1 MQFKDLIPWG
11 RREPSSIGAGEA
23 TPLMT
28 LQHDLNRV
36 FDEYWNR
43 FTALAPTGFPKTD
56 VADNENQIEVK
67 VDLPGMDEQD
77 IDISVTEDTLT
88 IKGEKRSE
96 SEEKNKDFYLHER
109 SYGAFMRTVPLP
121 VGIQADKAEAEF
133 KKGVLT
139 VTLPKAP
146 GTASRSKKIQVKSH

>member
-1 MQFKDLIPWG
+1 
-11 RREPSSIGAGEA
+11 
-23 TPLMT
+23 MT

-43 FTALAPTGFPKTD
+43 FTALSSTGFPKTD
-56 VADNENQIEVK
+56 VADRDNQIEVK
-67 VDLPGMDEQD
+67 VDLPGMDEKD

-96 SEEKNKDFYLHER
+96 TEEKQKDFYLHER
-109 SYGAFMRTVPLP
+109 SYGSFVRTVPLP
-121 VGIQADKAEAEF
+121 MGIQADKAEAEF

-139 VTLPKAP
+139 VNLPKAP
-146 GTASRSKKIQVKSH
+146 GLETRSKKIQVKSQ